1 MAENTNTKETNRD
14 ETPFVI
20 VHPMSIVLN
29 NILVKYTSEQIEKLS
44 TDDLIEAKINLDLN
58 QNTFIKMELK
68 KETEDFFKTGSIVAA
83 GTSIPLRKEI
93 FVFPDNVG
101 VMSFRV
107 FFKLMEL
114 HNKETNQ
121 KEVSIDEYINKQELL
136 QTAKENKIIELLK
149 AKPILIQITEDM
161 FVVIGKMSKITWD
174 ILSAENNVMTT
185 IRLYNNP
192 QDFIPG
198 YALLTSQSL
207 GMIKDVI
214 DNGGIVELEKD
225 FAELLK
231 PNNG

>member
-1 MAENTNTKETNRD
+1 MAENIKAEENNKD
-14 ETPFVI
+14 ETPFII

-29 NILVKYTSEQIEKLS
+29 NILIKYTSEQIEKLS
-44 TDDLIEAKINLDLN
+44 SEDLIEAKINLELN

-93 FVFPDNVG
+93 FVFPDNIG

-107 FFKLMEL
+107 FYKLMEL
-114 HNKETNQ
+114 HSKETDKKDVNI
-121 KEVSIDEYINKQELL
+121 EDYINKKELL
-136 QTAKENKIIELLK
+136 QAAKENKVVELLK
-149 AKPILIQITEDM
+149 SKPILIQVTEDM
-161 FVVIGKMSKITWD
+161 FVVIGKMTKVTWD
-174 ILSAENNVMTT
+174 ILSAENNVVTT